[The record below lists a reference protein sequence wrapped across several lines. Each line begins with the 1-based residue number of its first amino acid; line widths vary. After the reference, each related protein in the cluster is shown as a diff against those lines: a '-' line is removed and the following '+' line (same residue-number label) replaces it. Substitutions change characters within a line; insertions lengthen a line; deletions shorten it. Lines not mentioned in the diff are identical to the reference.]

1 MPNAEYIDEKLKCLL
16 HEAEGFSQLNTC
28 LGVRLSDHAAQL
40 CGCRSTRQISDS
52 VADDVELTFFDLLNR
67 LHDNIIECL
76 SYLENDH
83 VYNDNVMSFNDETLS
98 KYLEDVLYYMTVENY
113 RSYFY
118 ESFFI

>member
-1 MPNAEYIDEKLKCLL
+1 MPSIEYIDEKLKYML
-16 HEAEGFSQLNTC
+16 HSAEGFSRLNTC
-28 LGVRLSDHAAQL
+28 LSVRLSDYAAQL
-40 CGCRSTRQISDS
+40 CGCRSSRQISDYAS
-52 VADDVELTFFDLLNR
+52 EDIEIEYNNLINR

-113 RSYFY
+113 TSYFY